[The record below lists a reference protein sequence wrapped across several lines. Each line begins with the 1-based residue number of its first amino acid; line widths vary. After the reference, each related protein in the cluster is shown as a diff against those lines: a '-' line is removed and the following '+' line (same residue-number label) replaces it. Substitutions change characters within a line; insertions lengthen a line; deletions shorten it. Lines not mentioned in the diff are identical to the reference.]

1 MEMTD
6 IITLAG
12 VAGIIGIL
20 LNLQYR
26 LHRDLS
32 SLRQDMNRDLSSLRQ
47 DMNRDLS
54 SLRQH
59 MNKETG
65 GLRERLARIEGLFEG
80 FVKREIA
87 PPGGVVA
94 R

>member
-12 VAGIIGIL
+12 VVGIIGIL

-32 SLRQDMNRDLSSLRQ
+32 SLGQDMNRDLSSLRQ
-47 DMNRDLS
+47 D
-54 SLRQH
+54 

-80 FVKREIA
+80 FVKRETA
-87 PPGGVVA
+87 PPGGAAV

>member
-12 VAGIIGIL
+12 VVGIIGIL

-26 LHRDLS
+26 LHGDIS
-32 SLRQDMNRDLSSLRQ
+32 SLRQD
-47 DMNRDLS
+47 
-54 SLRQH
+54 

-65 GLRERLARIEGLFEG
+65 GLRERLARIESLFEG
-80 FVKREIA
+80 FVKRDIV
-87 PPGGVVA
+87 PPD